1 MEEKVRRYFVW
12 RRSDGYVNGSAGSM
26 PKDYQHSQFEK
37 LLETTDWYG
46 EAAPLIE
53 AERAKPD
60 YPNIEATWNKD

>member
-1 MEEKVRRYFVW
+1 
-12 RRSDGYVNGSAGSM
+12 M

-60 YPNIEATWNKD
+60 YPNIESTWNKD